1 MISFGEF
8 LKDYL
13 EYNNISQTEFAM
25 RMGISQKHMN
35 ELLNGKANV
44 TAEMAANIERMTGI
58 DAGFILKVE
67 NAKKITDN
75 ILQEYKTEENI
86 KNTILKE
93 YNIKELKKNKWI
105 NFKDETNVLQIC
117 LDILDFLKVKD
128 FRVME
133 KMESQ
138 VLFKK
143 TGTDFKKLALWIAHC
158 DELANSQEVKDYNR
172 YNFNFLIEDLK
183 KEAYKSQINKER
195 IKEIFNIYGIF
206 FVCEKAM
213 PGTKVRGCFKVKVKH
228 PAIYIT
234 ENYAG
239 KDSFYY
245 ELFHELGHCKS
256 DYNEAQNKV
265 IVEGTKEQEDKADK
279 FAIKTMIDDDA
290 WKEVL
295 SVNCQEEDLL
305 KLSKKYKIPMS
316 FIVGR
321 LAKMKIIKYNSNLYQ
336 KNREK

>member
-206 FVCEKAM
+206 FVFSD
-213 PGTKVRGCFKVKVKH
+213 VRRYSFKHFISSV
-228 PAIYIT
+228 
-234 ENYAG
+234 
-239 KDSFYY
+239 
-245 ELFHELGHCKS
+245 LF
-256 DYNEAQNKV
+256 
-265 IVEGTKEQEDKADK
+265 I
-279 FAIKTMIDDDA
+279 
-290 WKEVL
+290 
-295 SVNCQEEDLL
+295 
-305 KLSKKYKIPMS
+305 
-316 FIVGR
+316 
-321 LAKMKIIKYNSNLYQ
+321 
-336 KNREK
+336 